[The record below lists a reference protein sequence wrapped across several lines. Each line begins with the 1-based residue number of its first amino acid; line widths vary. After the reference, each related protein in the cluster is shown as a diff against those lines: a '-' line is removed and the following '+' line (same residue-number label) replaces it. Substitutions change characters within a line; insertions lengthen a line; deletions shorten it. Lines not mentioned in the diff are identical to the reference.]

1 MNIKIIG
8 LLIGFMLLTTLVTVA
23 KPADTIKMSSSSKT
37 RASASTMVDVP
48 VWEIGDQWNYTI
60 NEISID
66 NTTET
71 QSIFLSL
78 SLDDLHL
85 KVTEV
90 TGDFYTL
97 TFDTIMNGQ
106 GHLYTNQGSGPINIS
121 ISFSMIEISG
131 TLQIEKSTLAINKI
145 SVSLDKQKFTF
156 NIIEQPFIPLP
167 AFLHIISA
175 KVTTNIDIDCG
186 TTPITLLT
194 FPLDTGTMWNL
205 TATNMTINGKI
216 ESGWLY
222 LIQLINNIAK
232 LLNKEFLSSEVA
244 GLLPIVD
251 IHDALT
257 VLGSGNVFSLPPI
270 ENAFTCFNTE
280 NITVPGGAFNVYNI
294 TLLGGIGYCYY
305 APTAGNMIKITG
317 NFEGILPYLK
327 NVNMELLS
335 TNYS

>member
-1 MNIKIIG
+1 MNKKLFG

-37 RASASTMVDVP
+37 KASASTMVDVP
-48 VWEIGDQWNYTI
+48 VWGIGDQWNYTI

-85 KVTEV
+85 KVTDA
-90 TGDFYTL
+90 TGGFYTL

-106 GHLYTNQGSGPINIS
+106 GHLYTNQGSGPINVS
-121 ISFSMIEISG
+121 VSFSMIEISG
-131 TLQIEKSTLAINKI
+131 TLQIEKSTLAINTI

-156 NIIEQPFIPLP
+156 NIIEQPFLTLP

-175 KVTTNIDIDCG
+175 KVTTNIDIDSS
-186 TTPITLLT
+186 TTPLSLLT
-194 FPLDTGTMWNL
+194 FPLDTGTSWNL

-222 LIQLINNIAK
+222 LIQLVNNIAK

-251 IHDALT
+251 IHDAFT
-257 VLGSGNVFSLPPI
+257 VLGSGNVFHLLPQ
-270 ENAFTCFNTE
+270 ENAFNCFTTE
-280 NITVPGGAFNVYNI
+280 NITIPAGTYNVYNI

-305 APTAGNMIKITG
+305 APAAGNVIKITG
-317 NFEGILPYLK
+317 NFQGILPYLK

>member
-1 MNIKIIG
+1 
-8 LLIGFMLLTTLVTVA
+8 
-23 KPADTIKMSSSSKT
+23 
-37 RASASTMVDVP
+37 
-48 VWEIGDQWNYTI
+48 
-60 NEISID
+60 
-66 NTTET
+66 
-71 QSIFLSL
+71 
-78 SLDDLHL
+78 
-85 KVTEV
+85 
-90 TGDFYTL
+90 
-97 TFDTIMNGQ
+97 
-106 GHLYTNQGSGPINIS
+106 
-121 ISFSMIEISG
+121 MIEISG